1 MARRRRRA
9 RGHDAHER
17 LTFIARRQRPAGIV
31 GDGMTYHIKVRFR
44 VDPSGLVTS
53 AQITEGSGNSE
64 LDTAVLSAARR
75 MSFACNAEAHGV
87 KSYRVS

>member
-1 MARRRRRA
+1 MIKNP
-9 RGHDAHER
+9 DPD
-17 LTFIARRQRPAGIV
+17 TAGIV